1 MATRY
6 FDLAMGKCH
15 RALYRYGSCSRPKN
29 QRIVIAAKLKQLL
42 LRLGLVLGIYS
53 VSRLLFLAFNYS
65 SYQQSGMA
73 EVLTAF
79 LVGWRYD
86 VAAICRT
93 NAVFIVLSM
102 LPFLWVE
109 RSGYQKLLKWLFVIS
124 NLPFLLLNVVDY
136 EYHKFTGQRSSLSL
150 LDMGK
155 DIPNQIGQ
163 LSFHYWYLAAI
174 SVLVGLALWYF
185 QPAQPP
191 AAVAA
196 KSAVF
201 PRARAWIVLFL
212 VVAVGVIGGRGGWQR
227 RRLTT
232 ALAQVGDKENLSQL
246 ALNSTYT
253 FINSQQK
260 CDTGSATR
268 VHYFA
273 SDEELIK
280 QFPAANFLP
289 RRARQSQQ
297 ANQAQQP
304 FDNVVIIIVESL
316 SAEFTGSGN
325 RGQSF
330 TPFLDSLAQRGR
342 YFRNGF
348 ADGRRSIDAPPSIF
362 AGLPHLKD
370 ETFFCTQS
378 KRLHGLGSILK
389 EQGYNTSFFHGGK
402 NGTMSFDTFS
412 LRMGFDTY
420 YGLNEYP
427 KPQDS
432 DGIWGIYDEPFMQYF
447 AQQLARR
454 RQPFASAL
462 FTLST
467 HNPYK
472 VPAQY
477 AGALPTGDQPILQT
491 VAYFDLALKKFF
503 ETAEKMDWYKNT
515 LFVITGDHIGPPK
528 TISARMID
536 SYRVPIVFFHPGR
549 KLPAVSRE
557 RIVQHVD
564 IAPSILDYLGIATD
578 KQLPFGHTI
587 FDTAYDGLALGQKA
601 GNYWVADKNY
611 YLEFRLGA
619 PSQLFALAQLD
630 TPVTD
635 KPDIQAQLEAKLK
648 AYIQWFNN
656 GLAEDRLYH

>member
-1 MATRY
+1 M
-6 FDLAMGKCH
+6 
-15 RALYRYGSCSRPKN
+15 
-29 QRIVIAAKLKQLL
+29 IAAKLKQLV
-42 LRLGLVLGIYS
+42 LRLGLVLGIYT
-53 VSRLLFLAFNYS
+53 VSRLLFLAFNFS

-73 EVLTAF
+73 AVLNAF

-86 VAAICRT
+86 IAAICRT
-93 NAVFIVLSM
+93 NAIFLVLSM

-109 RSGYQKLLKWLFVIS
+109 RTGYQKLLKWLFVIS
-124 NLPFLLLNVVDY
+124 NLPFLILNIVDY

-174 SVLVGLALWYF
+174 SVLVGLVLWYF
-185 QPAQPP
+185 QPARPGANATAKP
-191 AAVAA
+191 AALPQAQGWRNWQGWLA
-196 KSAVF
+196 
-201 PRARAWIVLFL
+201 LLL

-260 CDTGSATR
+260 CDTSSTTR

-273 SDEELIK
+273 GDEELRK
-280 QFPAANFLP
+280 QFPRANFLP
-289 RRARQSQQ
+289 RRSPQT
-297 ANQAQQP
+297 QQP

-316 SAEFTGSGN
+316 SAEFTGSANPG
-325 RGQSF
+325 RSF
-330 TPFLDSLAQRGR
+330 TPFLDSLAQRGLA
-342 YFRNGF
+342 FRNGF
-348 ADGRRSIDAPPSIF
+348 ADGRRSIDAPPAIL

-370 ETFFCTQS
+370 ETFFCTQF

-420 YGLNEYP
+420 FGLNEYP

-447 AQQLARR
+447 AQQLAQHH
-454 RQPFASAL
+454 QPFASAL

-472 VPAQY
+472 VPEKY

-491 VAYFDLALKKFF
+491 VAYFDLALRKFF

-515 LFVITGDHIGPPK
+515 LFIITGDHIGPPT
-528 TISARMID
+528 TISPRMID
-536 SYRVPIVFFHPGR
+536 SYRVPIVFFHPSR

-564 IAPSILDYLGIATD
+564 ISPSILDYLGIASD

-587 FDTAYDGLALGQKA
+587 FDGAYDGLALGQKA
-601 GNYWVADKNY
+601 GNYWIADKNY

-619 PSQLFALAQLD
+619 PSQLFARAQLD

-656 GLAEDRLYH
+656 GLAENRLYH